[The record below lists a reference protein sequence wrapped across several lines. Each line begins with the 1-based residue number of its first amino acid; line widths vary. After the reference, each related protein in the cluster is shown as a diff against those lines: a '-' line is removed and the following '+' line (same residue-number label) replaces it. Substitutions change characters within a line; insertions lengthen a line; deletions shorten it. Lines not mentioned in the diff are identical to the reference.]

1 MKEITG
7 IQAVVPLFIVR
18 SLTNDGDRAKQYV
31 TVLKSDKYAP
41 SLIIRKLVLTE
52 DVGYLNVG
60 FKCLKN
66 FKGFYLFEQV
76 FSIKVDTLN
85 LVIKEANSY
94 ADKSISPSRELVD
107 FASYL
112 SGHGEDT
119 IRQMYGDWKIG
130 RNN

>member
-7 IQAVVPLFIVR
+7 IKTVVPRFIVR

-31 TVLKSDKYAP
+31 TVLKCDQYAP

-66 FKGFYLFEQV
+66 FKGFFLFEQV

-85 LVIKEANSY
+85 LVIREVNSY
-94 ADKSISPSRELVD
+94 TDEFTSPSREIVD

-119 IRQMYGDWKIG
+119 IRQMYGDWK
-130 RNN
+130 RVKK